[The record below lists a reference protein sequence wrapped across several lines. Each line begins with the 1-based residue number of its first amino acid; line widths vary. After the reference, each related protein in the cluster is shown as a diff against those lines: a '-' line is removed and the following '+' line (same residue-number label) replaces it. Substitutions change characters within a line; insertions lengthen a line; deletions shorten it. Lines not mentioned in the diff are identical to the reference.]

1 MSETLPITQ
10 RAWVLRR
17 TGKPRDVLELEETY
31 QIPVPKNGQILIKVH
46 AVALNREYTVLL
58 HDLYCWL
65 ITGLQLAA
73 GRAFPCLLYLS
84 FTKHQPSLNLISLV
98 LLLEGHWMGLAM
110 SSVRRY
116 LEFRLLRDR
125 MECMLCFLVFAECN
139 QLKQFYRMRAG
150 QGALAQYTVAEPA
163 TFVAKPSNI
172 THAEA
177 AAFPIAGLTAYVS
190 LVNHGGLKHGD
201 GKRIFVNGGSGGI
214 GSWAVQVSCEQ
225 LCPDLVQYSAYD
237 RLQKPMELMW

>member
-1 MSETLPITQ
+1 
-10 RAWVLRR
+10 
-17 TGKPRDVLELEETY
+17 
-31 QIPVPKNGQILIKVH
+31 
-46 AVALNREYTVLL
+46 
-58 HDLYCWL
+58 
-65 ITGLQLAA
+65 
-73 GRAFPCLLYLS
+73 
-84 FTKHQPSLNLISLV
+84 
-98 LLLEGHWMGLAM
+98 
-110 SSVRRY
+110 
-116 LEFRLLRDR
+116 
-125 MECMLCFLVFAECN
+125 MECTLCLRIFVEYN
-139 QLKQFYRMRAG
+139 QLKKFYRMKVG

-225 LCPDLVQYSAYD
+225 LCPDLVQYSTHD
-237 RLQKPMELMW
+237 RLQKHMEPMW